1 MRRFVSPGRATVCLL
16 AAGWLS
22 MAAPPK
28 KLPPKAAPPPAALSR
43 KLIVISIDG
52 LDSRFF
58 RDADRLHIKIANLRR
73 MAANGISADVAGLA
87 PTLTWPSHAVI
98 ATGTPPEVNGITDNQ
113 KPGKP
118 DDRWWYDNDLKTTPI
133 WRAAAQKGLK
143 TATIYWPST
152 VGAQVNFNCPEYWEG
167 TAENAVQFDQISA
180 KCTPGLID
188 RVAKWDNS
196 FLAPLWDDAVGI
208 DVLRFLLTNEK
219 LDLILLHLPELDA
232 EQHETGAMS
241 IYSRKILE
249 NDDEL
254 LGAALQKIAPG
265 TVVAIVS
272 DHGFDTESYVVRPKV
287 MLKAAGLAEAVSVKY
302 GLIGTG
308 NVKAAAVLRRSIG
321 VKLSGIARE
330 VPMLEVRKLAPDLQ
344 GWVAAFDTTLN
355 FVANEETR
363 GPAVGAGNHR
373 GVHGLWPTHD
383 SSRAVFILTGPGVKH
398 VRLAEISILD
408 EAPTFAEILAVK
420 LVRARGTSV
429 LGRLK

>member
-1 MRRFVSPGRATVCLL
+1 LNRRAGLTL
-16 AAGWLS
+16 AVVGLMAPAYWLMGAS
-22 MAAPPK
+22 SK
-28 KLPPKAAPPPAALSR
+28 KAAPLPVTANR
-43 KLIVISIDG
+43 KLIVISIEG

-58 RDADRLHIKIANLRR
+58 RDADRLHIKVPNLRK
-73 MAANGISADVAGLA
+73 MSANGISADVVGMA
-87 PTLTWPSHAVI
+87 PALTWVSHAVI
-98 ATGTPPEVNGITDNQ
+98 ATGTPPDVNGITDDQ

-118 DDRWWYDNDLKTTPI
+118 DDHWWFDSDLKATPI

-152 VGAQVNFNCPEYWEG
+152 VGAKVNFNCPEYWEG
-167 TAENAVQFDQISA
+167 SAENAIEFDQITA

-188 RVAKWDNS
+188 RIAKWDNS

-208 DVLRFLLTNEK
+208 DVLRFLVTNEK

-241 IYSRKILE
+241 VYSRKILE
-249 NDDEL
+249 NDDDL
-254 LGAALQKIAPG
+254 LGTTLQKVTPG

-287 MLKAAGLAEAVSVKY
+287 MLKAAGLENAVWVKY
-302 GLIGTG
+302 GLIGTA
-308 NVKAAAVLRRSIG
+308 NAKAAALLRRSIG

-330 VPMLEVRKLAPDLQ
+330 VPMTEVRRLAPELR

-355 FVANEETR
+355 FVANAETR
-363 GPAVGAGNHR
+363 GPAVGAGSHK

-383 SSRAVFILTGPGVKH
+383 SSRAVFILAGPGVKH
-398 VRLAEISILD
+398 ARLAEISILD
-408 EAPTFAEILAVK
+408 EAPTFAEILGVK
-420 LVRARGTSV
+420 LGRARGTSV